1 MYTRALRPPVNVIQ
15 PSDPNAAHCILKFD
29 PSQLAPGNGAARN
42 RSRAD
47 TVRGARSTP
56 PY

>member
-1 MYTRALRPPVNVIQ
+1 MCTRALRPPVHVIQ

-29 PSQLAPGNGAARN
+29 PSQLAPENGAARD